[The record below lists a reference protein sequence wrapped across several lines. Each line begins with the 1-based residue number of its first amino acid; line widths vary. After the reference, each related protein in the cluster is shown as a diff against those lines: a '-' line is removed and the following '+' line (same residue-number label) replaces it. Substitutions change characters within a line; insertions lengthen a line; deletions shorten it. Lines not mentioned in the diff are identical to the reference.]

1 MMSNIADKIT
11 PVWQN
16 VDENIDGRL
25 SWQRFYDCMPLRK
38 LILFLILNCF
48 CFNVFQE

>member
-16 VDENIDGRL
+16 VDEDIDGRL
-25 SWQRFYDCMPLRK
+25 SWQRFYDSMPLRK
-38 LILFLILNCF
+38 
-48 CFNVFQE
+48 